1 MSEEKFLERL
11 IAAIDRLDKLLSDE
25 HRQHCAE
32 VNGLRAEIAEL
43 RAENSTLRQSL
54 SVERQM
60 N

>member
-1 MSEEKFLERL
+1 MSEEKFLEKL
-11 IAAIDRLDKLLSDE
+11 VAAIDRLDKLLADE
-25 HRQHCAE
+25 YRQHHDE
-32 VNGLRAEIAEL
+32 VVRLRAEIAAL